1 MQTVALRNK
10 ITTLM
15 SKMPEENLQ
24 YLADFAGFMEEKK
37 YGISI
42 SELMGYWEEKLR
54 EEKEARDKHFIEVV
68 NANADYFNEGAEE
81 NLEFQADIWEDEE

>member
-15 SKMPEENLQ
+15 SQMPEENLQ

-42 SELMGYWEEKLR
+42 SELMGYWDKKLR

>member
-37 YGISI
+37 YGISL